1 MKRMK
6 NRKKTILLA
15 VTIALVLAAS
25 VGGTIAWITTSTPG
39 IENVFKPVEV
49 NTWLV
54 EEGWV
59 NEGSSKGSIQVQN
72 DSDPTK
78 YIPVYVRVAVSG
90 NWVVTDE
97 NGQKEI
103 VAPWTGMPNTINSDW
118 FKQGDFYYYKKVLPV
133 DGITSNLLDT
143 NHPIQPEKPETVP
156 ADAHLEVDVLHQS
169 IQANPTTVVEDLWP
183 VDASDDGQTI
193 SPKN

>member
-54 EEGWV
+54 EEGW
-59 NEGSSKGSIQVQN
+59 EDGGSSKPSIQVQN

-90 NWVVTDE
+90 NWVLK
-97 NGQKEI
+97 GEI
-103 VAPWTGMPNTINSDW
+103 VAPWTDMPNTINSDW

-143 NHPIQPEKPETVP
+143 NYPIQPEKPESVP

-169 IQANPTTVVEDLWP
+169 IQANPTTVVEGLWP
-183 VDASDDGQTI
+183 VDASDDGKTI

>member
-54 EEGWV
+54 EEDWV
-59 NEGSSKGSIQVQN
+59 DEGSSKPSIQVQN
-72 DSDPTK
+72 ASDPTK

-90 NWVVTDE
+90 NWVLK
-97 NGQKEI
+97 GEI
-103 VAPWTGMPNTINSDW
+103 VAPWTGTPVINDDDW
-118 FKQGDFYYYKKVLPV
+118 FEKDGFYYYRKVLPVDAV

-169 IQANPTTVVEDLWP
+169 IQANPTTVVEGLWP

>member
-54 EEGWV
+54 EDGWV
-59 NEGSSKGSIQVQN
+59 NEGSSKGSIQVKN
-72 DSDPTK
+72 ASDPTK

-90 NWVVTDE
+90 NWVL
-97 NGQKEI
+97 NGEI
-103 VAPWTGMPNTINSDW
+103 VAPWTDMPTPITINSDW

-133 DGITSNLLDT
+133 GGITSNLLDT
-143 NHPIQPEKPETVP
+143 NYPIQPADGPEG
-156 ADAHLEVDVLHQS
+156 AHLEVDVLHQS
-169 IQANPTTVVEDLWP
+169 IQANPTTVVKGLWSVT
-183 VDASDDGQTI
+183 VDANGNIQ
-193 SPKN
+193 

>member
-49 NTWLV
+49 DTKLV
-54 EEGWV
+54 ESFS
-59 NEGSSKGSIQVQN
+59 NNSKTSIQVQN
-72 DSDPTK
+72 ASDETR

-90 NWVVTDE
+90 NWVL
-97 NGQKEI
+97 NGEI

-133 DGITSNLLDT
+133 GGITSNLLDT
-143 NHPIQPEKPETVP
+143 NYPIRPAKPETVP

-169 IQANPTTVVEDLWP
+169 IQANPTTVVKGLWP
-183 VDASDDGQTI
+183 VDASDDGKTI